1 MARKGGSTY
10 LLVALIFFVIAF
22 VFTLVLSI
30 LFYTQRTGAQ
40 ATAEKASKDL
50 NKVISNNEL
59 KSPEIT
65 TRMNDLK
72 AGSTLVSA
80 MQKEQQDTL
89 TLANNTP
96 QGTFDSLKAEA
107 ETVGVHI
114 DKGATLIGEIR
125 RLNAEFTAAQQGYEQ
140 AKKELEEARTA
151 SKAAE
156 ASKSALVGSYE
167 KSVNS
172 LREELTNLTERF
184 RKFENETADQRKTL
198 EEQLAKGRGDNDAV
212 LKAKDKDLA
221 ERDKMISELRQR
233 LANIP
238 GVSNSDKPKSPDIST
253 YPKGNIVAV
262 FLQERRVYID
272 KGRKDKV
279 TPGLTFEV
287 FDRSTGIPQDKKEL
301 KNRGKGSIEVVNVSE
316 NTSECRIT
324 RMDPKVQLV
333 EGDVL
338 ANAVY
343 DPNMKFKF
351 VVFGDFDIDDQ
362 GQSTSAD
369 KRRIEAMV
377 VDFGG
382 TLQPD
387 ITPDTDFLVL
397 GLEPKQ
403 PRKLAPDDTNPERI
417 KEYQAAL
424 KKVQLYEDAIKRAR
438 DLSIPI
444 LNQNRFLGL
453 TGYYRR

>member
-1 MARKGGSTY
+1 MARKGGNTY
-10 LLVALIFFVIAF
+10 LLIALIFFVIAF
-22 VFTLVLSI
+22 VFTLVISI

-40 ATAEKASKDL
+40 VAADKAKQDL
-50 NKVISNNEL
+50 NKVISSAELNSVEIKQRISEL
-59 KSPEIT
+59 KS
-65 TRMNDLK
+65 
-72 AGSTLVSA
+72 GSLVGSFT
-80 MQKEQQDTL
+80 KELQDTQ

-107 ETVGVHI
+107 EAVEVHI

-125 RLNAEFTAAQQGYEQ
+125 RLKAEFTAAQAGYEQ
-140 AKKELEEARTA
+140 AKKDLEEARAT

-156 ASKSALVGSYE
+156 ASKASLVSSYE

-172 LREELTNLTERF
+172 LREELTNLTDRF
-184 RKFENETADQRKTL
+184 RKYESDTADQRKTI
-198 EEQLAKGRGDNDAV
+198 EDQLAKGRNDTDIAV
-212 LKAKDKDLA
+212 KAKDKDIA
-221 ERDKMISELRQR
+221 ERDKMISELRAR
-233 LANIP
+233 LATTP
-238 GVSNSDKPKSPDIST
+238 GAPDVKKVNAPDPSRM
-253 YPKGNIVAV
+253 PKGKIVAV
-262 FLQERRVYID
+262 FLQEHRVYID
-272 KGRKDKV
+272 RGRNDKV

-287 FDRSTGIPQDKKEL
+287 FDQSTGIPQDKKDL
-301 KNRGKGSIEVVNVSE
+301 KARGKASIEVVNVSE

-324 RMDPKVQLV
+324 RMDSKVQLV
-333 EGDVL
+333 DGDLL

-351 VVFGDFDIDDQ
+351 VVFGEFDIDDQ

-369 KRRIEAMV
+369 KRRIDAMV

-403 PRKLAPDDTNPERI
+403 PRKLAPDDTNPERL

-444 LNQNRFLGL
+444 LNQNRFLAL

>member
-22 VFTLVLSI
+22 VFTLVMSI
-30 LFYTQRTGAQ
+30 LFYTQKTGLQESAN
-40 ATAEKASKDL
+40 KAKQDL
-50 NKVISNNEL
+50 NKVISNSELNSVEIKQRMTEL
-59 KSPEIT
+59 K
-65 TRMNDLK
+65 
-72 AGSTLVSA
+72 GGTLVGSYV
-80 MQKEQQDTL
+80 KESQDTQ

-107 ETVGVHI
+107 ETVGVHS

-125 RLNAEFTAAQQGYEQ
+125 RLNAEFAAAQAGYEQ
-140 AKKELEEARTA
+140 AKKELEEARNT

-156 ASKSALVGSYE
+156 ASKATLVSSYE

-172 LREELTNLTERF
+172 LREELTNLTDRF
-184 RKFENETADQRKTL
+184 RKFENDTAEQRKTL
-198 EEQLAKGRGDNDAV
+198 EEQLAKARGDGDV
-212 LKAKDKDLA
+212 LVKAKDKDLA
-221 ERDKMISELRQR
+221 ERDKLISELRAR
-233 LANIP
+233 LATL
-238 GVSNSDKPKSPDIST
+238 PDQASSKKVNAPDLSR
-253 YPKGNIVAV
+253 YPKGKIVAV
-262 FLQERRVYID
+262 FLQEHRVYID
-272 KGRKDKV
+272 KGRNDKV

-287 FDRSTGIPQDKKEL
+287 FDQSTGIPQDKKDL
-301 KNRGKGSIEVVNVSE
+301 KSRGKASIEVVNVSE

-324 RMDPKVQLV
+324 RLDPKVQLV

-382 TLQPD
+382 SLQPD

-424 KKVQLYEDAIKRAR
+424 RKVQLYEDAIKRAR